1 MTRIFK
7 KIFYG
12 IISFALALWVVI
24 AGFFPAVLPISANA
38 DTVVAYEQT
47 NVMDDLK
54 QSTIEGKP
62 FSLTDY
68 SFNAFKETKV
78 LSFVEYCYSFYE
90 NRQDSYGLYI
100 YVYNPKGL
108 TFDINSRLNCIQF
121 AYGLD
126 VDESYNKYPLR
137 FLSLSTEPNYEYLF
151 CISGKRC

>member
-1 MTRIFK
+1 MTRVFK

-38 DTVVAYEQT
+38 DTVIAYEQT

-78 LSFVEYCYSFYE
+78 LSLFV
-90 NRQDSYGLYI
+90 
-100 YVYNPKGL
+100 
-108 TFDINSRLNCIQF
+108 
-121 AYGLD
+121 
-126 VDESYNKYPLR
+126 
-137 FLSLSTEPNYEYLF
+137 
-151 CISGKRC
+151 